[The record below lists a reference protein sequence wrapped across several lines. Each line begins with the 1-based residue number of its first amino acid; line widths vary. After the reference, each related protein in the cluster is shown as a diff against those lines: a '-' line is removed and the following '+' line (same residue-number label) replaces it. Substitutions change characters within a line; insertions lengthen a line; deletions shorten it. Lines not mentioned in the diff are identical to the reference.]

1 MDLQTA
7 FNIVLAA
14 AAFLGGWVLN
24 TMWGAIKDMQA
35 SDKDLATKVSEI
47 QVLVA
52 GNYLPRSEYRND
64 IVGIHQALQ
73 RIEGKLDSKADKQ

>member
-24 TMWGAIKDMQA
+24 TMWAAIKDMQV
-35 SDKDLATKVSEI
+35 SDKELATKVAEI

-52 GNYLPRSEYRND
+52 GNYLPRSEYRAD
-64 IVGIHQALQ
+64 ILAIHDTLH
-73 RIEGKLDSKADKQ
+73 RIEGAINGKADK

>member
-7 FNIVLAA
+7 FNIVLSA

-24 TMWGAIKDMQA
+24 TMWAAIKDMQK
-35 SDKDLATKVSEI
+35 SDKDLADKVAEI

-52 GNYLPRSEYRND
+52 GNYLPRSEYRAD
-64 IVGIHQALQ
+64 IMSVHEALL
-73 RIEGKLDSKADKQ
+73 RIENKLDGKADK